1 MNKLTRIIVIASI
14 ALGVSATAQARDIG
28 ADEVLRLREANSIM
42 SLEELNAAA
51 LARHA
56 GAVIEESELEEEY
69 GRYIYQLELRD
80 AQGVKWDL
88 EFDAATG
95 ELLRNQQDD

>member
-1 MNKLTRIIVIASI
+1 MNKLTRIIGIASI

-28 ADEVLRLREANSIM
+28 VDEAFRLREANSIK

-51 LARHA
+51 TAKHV
-56 GAVIEESELEEEY
+56 GAVIEDSELEEEY

-95 ELLRNQQDD
+95 ELLRDQQDD

>member
-1 MNKLTRIIVIASI
+1 MNKFTKIIGVATI
-14 ALGVSATAQARDIG
+14 ALGVSGLAQARDIG
-28 ADEVLRLREANSIM
+28 PDEVLRLREANTIK
-42 SLEELNAAA
+42 SLEELNKAAVA
-51 LARHA
+51 KHA

-69 GRYIYQLELRD
+69 GRYIYQVELRD

-95 ELLRNQQDD
+95 EMLRNQQDD

>member
-1 MNKLTRIIVIASI
+1 MNNFTKIIGVATI
-14 ALGVSATAQARDIG
+14 ALSVSGLAQARDIG
-28 ADEVLRLREANSIM
+28 PDEVLRLREANTIKN
-42 SLEELNAAA
+42 LEELNKSAVAK
-51 LARHA
+51 HA

-95 ELLRNQQDD
+95 EMLRNQQDD